1 MKSGAFS
8 VSDICQTARR
18 VLCDGFSWFNDEDQ
32 LVVEQQ
38 IRQVRVFYACVQ
50 ASRGCPDATFLECR
64 LDFDSS
70 EMWIG
75 NLQVAEA
82 YRLRG
87 LGRELVQVAET
98 ISAATQRRE
107 INVFPLPRSLAFWR
121 KLGYTA
127 KTGMTR
133 VLSKDVFVGCG
144 LAAWQEGHKDRRSAG

>member
-1 MKSGAFS
+1 MNSGAFS
-8 VSDICQTARR
+8 VSDIRQTVRK

-50 ASRGCPDATFLECR
+50 ASRGCPDASFLECR

-75 NLQVAEA
+75 NLQVAQA

-98 ISAATQRRE
+98 IAAATQRRE
-107 INVFPLPRSLAFWR
+107 INVFPLPSSLDFWR
-121 KLGYTA
+121 KLGYTKKPRA
-127 KTGMTR
+127 TR
-133 VLSKDVFVGCG
+133 VLCNSVVERE
-144 LAAWQEGHKDRRSAG
+144 LAW